1 MRKRR
6 GSIRRAGTALTTSL
20 LLLAGGLG
28 LSAALAAPAQAATVG
43 TVVNVTRSAGNQAEG
58 SVAVDP
64 TDPSRLAAVSNN
76 GDGAGDGMTAAYSTD
91 YGATWTHRT
100 IADGSAG
107 GLPKACC
114 DPSVSWDSFGNL
126 FLIYLD
132 SNTDTGGIHV
142 ALSTDGGKNF
152 SLLADLAAGTA
163 ADQPTITTGDGSVW
177 AVWTDG
183 SHSNSITAAGAKVT
197 GSGASNIG
205 AFSAPQTAGSGDY
218 GDIAV
223 GPTGAVMVTYQRPQG
238 GSAAGKLY
246 TALDPDGL
254 GGGGFQAEATA
265 VDLHI
270 GAFYPIP
277 AQSTRTIDAEAGLA
291 WDRSGGAHNGRL
303 YFLYTDAPSNSS
315 ADTNIF
321 VKYSDDSGAH
331 WGSPVRVN
339 DDTGTN
345 SQFLPKIALDQ
356 TSGKIAVSWHDARGA
371 GSANDTAQLYAATSD
386 DGTAFAANDRV
397 SDGTSNASKA
407 HNGIDYGD
415 YSGLAYEHGSFY
427 PFWAD
432 NSNSTGDNPDGA
444 GSSFDMY
451 TARVQLVKPP
461 TASKLTYTGATTA
474 DYHDAFT
481 ASAQLTAGGSPVSGA
496 DVDFTLGSQSCTG
509 TTDASGTASCSLTPQ
524 DVPGTTTITASFAGN
539 ATTAPSSTSVPFT
552 ITKEETTLAYTGPA
566 KIANGTPVHLSGT
579 LTEDATVPIAGRT
592 VSFALGTGASQQSC
606 AGTTDA
612 AGHASCTIDKANQ
625 PLNDAATVPMTASF
639 DGDAYYRPSKA
650 TAQLKLEYYTGR
662 AYGITGKV
670 DLLLTQLDLK
680 PTPDTGAIRTA
691 QASSTDTP
699 CAASVDAVVI
709 TAHALCPKVVTSL
722 APGTSKATTTVKDA
736 SIGIPGLPVIGI
748 SGLTAS
754 STSTCQKA
762 AGNATFTLTIA
773 GVPTTVP
780 TAPNSTLDLG
790 GGAKLVVNEQ
800 TPVPGADFGLTV
812 NAVHLT
818 AAGGLVDVVVGSA
831 TSDAHNCV

>member
-6 GSIRRAGTALTTSL
+6 GSIRRACTALTTSL

-28 LSAALAAPAQAATVG
+28 LSAALAAPARAATVG

-58 SVAVDP
+58 AIAVDP
-64 TDPSRLAAVSNN
+64 TNPSHLAAVSNN
-76 GDGAGDGMTAAYSTD
+76 GDGAGAGMTAAYSTD
-91 YGATWTHRT
+91 HGATWTHRT
-100 IADGSAG
+100 ITDGND
-107 GLPKACC
+107 GLAKSCC
-114 DPSVSWDSFGNL
+114 DPSLSWDSFGNL
-126 FLIYLD
+126 FLVYLD
-132 SNTDTGGIHV
+132 ADTDSGAVHV
-142 ALSTDGGKNF
+142 VLSTDGGRTF
-152 SLLADLAAGTA
+152 SRLADFASGDQP
-163 ADQPTITTGDGSVW
+163 DQPTITTGAGSVW

-183 SHSNSITAAGAKVT
+183 GHANAVTAVGAKVT
-197 GSGASNIG
+197 GAGASGVG
-205 AFSAPQTAGSGDY
+205 AFSAPQRAGSGDY

-223 GPTGAVMVTYQRPQG
+223 GPTGEVMVTYQRPQG
-238 GSAAGKLY
+238 GSEAGKLY
-246 TALDPDGL
+246 TALDPDGP
-254 GGGGFQAEATA
+254 GGGAFQAEATA
-265 VDLHI
+265 VDLNI

-277 AQSTRTIDAEAGLA
+277 AQSGRMIDAEAGLA

-303 YFLYTDAPSNSS
+303 YFLFSDAPSNGS
-315 ADTNIF
+315 ADTDVF
-321 VKYSDDSGAH
+321 VKHSDDSGAH
-331 WGSPVRVN
+331 WTTPVRVN

-356 TSGKIAVSWHDARGA
+356 TSGKIAVSWHDARNA

-397 SDGTSNASKA
+397 SDGTSNASQA
-407 HNGIDYGD
+407 HNHIDFGD
-415 YSGLAYEHGSFY
+415 YSGLAYQDGSFY
-427 PFWAD
+427 PYWAD

-444 GSSFDMY
+444 NSRFDMY

-461 TASKLTYTGATTA
+461 TASKLTYTGPTTA

-481 ASAQLTAGGSPVSGA
+481 AGAQLTAGGSPVTGA

-509 TTDASGTASCSLTPQ
+509 TTDASGNASCSLTPQ
-524 DVPGTTTITASFAGN
+524 NVPGQTTITASFAGN
-539 ATTAPSSTSVPFT
+539 ATTAPSSTSVAFT
-552 ITKEETTLAYTGPA
+552 ITKEETALAYTGPA
-566 KIANGTPVHLSGT
+566 RIANGAPVHLSGT
-579 LTEDATVPIAGRT
+579 LTEDATAPIAGRT
-592 VSFALGTGASQQSC
+592 VSFALGTGAAQQSC
-606 AGTTDA
+606 TGTTDS
-612 AGHASCTIDKANQ
+612 AGHASCTIDKASQ
-625 PLNDAATVPMTASF
+625 PLNDAATVPMTVSF
-639 DGDAYYRPSKA
+639 DGDAYYRPSRA

-662 AYGITGKV
+662 AYGIAGKV

-699 CAASVDAVVI
+699 CTASVDVLII
-709 TAHALCPKVVTSL
+709 TAHALCPKVATSL
-722 APGTSKATTTVKDA
+722 APGTSTATTTVKDA

-754 STSTCQKA
+754 STSTCQRTT
-762 AGNATFTLTIA
+762 GSATLTLTIA
-773 GVPTTVP
+773 GLPTTVP
-780 TAPNSTLDLG
+780 TAPNSSIDLG

>member
-6 GSIRRAGTALTTSL
+6 GSIRRACTALTTSL
-20 LLLAGGLG
+20 LLLAGVLG

-43 TVVNVTRSAGNQAEG
+43 TVVNVTRTTGNQAEG
-58 SVAVDP
+58 SIAVDP

-91 YGATWTHRT
+91 HGATWTHRT
-100 IADGSAG
+100 IADGSD
-107 GLPKACC
+107 LPKACC
-114 DPSVSWDSFGNL
+114 DPSLSWDSFGNL
-126 FLIYLD
+126 FLVYLD
-132 SNTDTGGIHV
+132 ADTDAGGVHV
-142 ALSTDGGKNF
+142 VLSTDGGKTF
-152 SLLADLAAGTA
+152 SRLADFASGDKP
-163 ADQPTITTGDGSVW
+163 DQPTIVTGAGSVW

-183 SHSNSITAAGAKVT
+183 GHSNQITAVGAKVT
-197 GSGASNIG
+197 GAGADGVG
-205 AFSAPQTAGSGDY
+205 AFSDPQRAGAGDF

-223 GPTGAVMVTYQRPQG
+223 GPTGAMMVTYQRPYG
-238 GSAAGKLY
+238 DDKPSKLY

-254 GGGGFQAEATA
+254 GGGGFQPEAAA

-270 GAFYPIP
+270 GGFYPIP
-277 AQSTRTIDAEAGLA
+277 AQSSRTVDAEAGLA

-303 YFLYTDAPSNSS
+303 YFVYTDAPSNGS

-321 VKYSDDSGAH
+321 VKCSDDSGAH
-331 WGSPVRVN
+331 WSSPVQVN
-339 DDTGTN
+339 DDSGTN
-345 SQFLPKIALDQ
+345 SQFLAKLALDQ
-356 TSGKIAVSWHDARGA
+356 TSGKIVVFWHDARNAGA
-371 GSANDTAQLYAATSD
+371 ANNTAQVYATTSD
-386 DGTAFAANDRV
+386 DGAAFAANDRV
-397 SDGTSNASKA
+397 SDGTSNASQA

-415 YSGLAYEHGSFY
+415 YSGLAYEDGSFY

-461 TASKLTYTGATTA
+461 TASKLTYTGPTTA

-496 DVDFTLGSQSCTG
+496 SVDFTLGSQSCTG
-509 TTDASGTASCSLTPQ
+509 TTDGSGNASCSLTPQ
-524 DVPGTTTITASFAGN
+524 DVPGQSTITASFAGN
-539 ATTAPSSTSVPFT
+539 ATTAPSSTTVPFS
-552 ITKEETTLAYTGPA
+552 ITKEETALAYTGPA

-579 LTEDATVPIAGRT
+579 LTEDDTAPIAGRK
-592 VSFALGTGASQQSC
+592 VSFALGTGTSQQSC
-606 AGTTDA
+606 TGTTDS

-625 PLNDAATVPMTASF
+625 PLNDDATVPMTASF
-639 DGDAYYRPSKA
+639 DGDAYYLPSST

-670 DLLLTQLDLK
+670 DLLLTQLDLR

-699 CAASVDAVVI
+699 CTASVDALII
-709 TAHALCPKVVTSL
+709 TAHALCPKVVTTL
-722 APGTSKATTTVKDA
+722 APGTSKATTTVKDT

-754 STSTCQKA
+754 STSTCQKTT
-762 AGNATFTLTIA
+762 GSATLTLTIA
-773 GVPTTVP
+773 GLPTTVP
-780 TAPNSTLDLG
+780 TAPNSTIDLG
-790 GGAKLVVNEQ
+790 GGAKLVINEQ
-800 TPVPGADFGLTV
+800 KPVPGADFGLTV

-818 AAGGLVDVVVGSA
+818 AAGGLVDVIVGSA
-831 TSDAHNCV
+831 TSDTHNCV

>member
-1 MRKRR
+1 M
-6 GSIRRAGTALTTSL
+6 TTSL
-20 LLLAGGLG
+20 FLLAGGLG
-28 LSAALAAPAQAATVG
+28 LSVALAAPAQAATVG

-58 SVAVDP
+58 AIAVDP
-64 TDPSRLAAVSNN
+64 TDPSRVAAVSNN

-91 YGATWTHRT
+91 HGATWTHRT

-132 SNTDTGGIHV
+132 DNTDTGGIHV

-152 SLLADLAAGTA
+152 SLLADLATGTA
-163 ADQPTITTGDGSVW
+163 ADQPTITTGGGSVW

-197 GSGASNIG
+197 GSGASNVG
-205 AFSAPQTAGSGDY
+205 AFSATQAAGSGDY

-223 GPTGAVMVTYQRPQG
+223 GPTGAVMVTYQRPQS

-246 TALDPDGL
+246 TALDSDGI
-254 GGGGFQAEATA
+254 GGAGFQAEATA

-277 AQSTRTIDAEAGLA
+277 AQSSRTIDAEAGLA
-291 WDRSGGAHNGRL
+291 WDRSGGAHDGRL
-303 YFLYTDAPSNSS
+303 YFLYTDAPSNTS
-315 ADTNIF
+315 ADTDIF

-331 WGSPVRVN
+331 WTSPVRVN

-397 SDGTSNASKA
+397 SDGTSNASQA

-415 YSGLAYEHGSFY
+415 YSGLAYEDGSFY

-432 NSNSTGDNPDGA
+432 NSNSTGDNPAGA

-451 TARVQLVKPP
+451 TARVQLTRPP
-461 TASKLTYTGATTA
+461 TASKLTYTGPTTA

-496 DVDFTLGSQSCTG
+496 DVDFTLGSQSCSG
-509 TTDASGTASCSLTPQ
+509 TTNASGAASCSLTPR
-524 DVPGTTTITASFAGN
+524 DVPGQTTITASFAGN

-552 ITKEETTLAYTGPA
+552 ITKEETALAYTGPA

-579 LTEDATVPIAGRT
+579 LTEDAAVPIAGRT
-592 VSFALGTGASQQSC
+592 VSFALGTGTSQQSC
-606 AGTTDA
+606 TGTTDS

-639 DGDAYYRPSKA
+639 AGDAYYRPSSA

-680 PTPDTGAIRTA
+680 PTPDTGAVRTA

-699 CAASVDAVVI
+699 CAASVDAVII

-736 SIGIPGLPVIGI
+736 SIGILGLPVIGI

-762 AGNATFTLTIA
+762 TGSATFTLTVA

-780 TAPNSTLDLG
+780 TAPNSTIDLG

-800 TPVPGADFGLTV
+800 TPVAGADFGLTV

-818 AAGGLVDVVVGSA
+818 AVGGLVDVIVGSA
-831 TSDAHNCV
+831 TSDTHNCA